1 MANLCEEPLE
11 ELLPAIFET
20 WSHTNISPKVHI
32 SSPRSEK
39 EFRAHAEYIDLEFIK
54 PFLHVAKKNNHNFDI
69 MIESKQKDLALFR
82 LIDELS
88 AIRGIKRISGAML
101 QW

>member
-20 WSHTNISPKVHI
+20 WSHTNLSLKFTFPPEIG
-32 SSPRSEK
+32 K

-54 PFLHVAKKNNHNFDI
+54 PFLHIAKKQ
-69 MIESKQKDLALFR
+69 S
-82 LIDELS
+82 
-88 AIRGIKRISGAML
+88 
-101 QW
+101 

>member
-20 WSHTNISPKVHI
+20 WSHTNIVPKVHI
-32 SSPRSEK
+32 SSPKSKK

-54 PFLHVAKKNNHNFDI
+54 PFLHVAKKINHNFDI
-69 MIESKQKDLALFR
+69 MIESKQKDLAMLQF
-82 LIDELS
+82 IHELS
-88 AIRGIKRISGAML
+88 SIRGVKRISSSTL